1 MILGRFMMIN
11 YVNAWREIL
20 TRTLDGFAVEH
31 NVSPDW
37 LVNPAT
43 KRPLKLDLLYPE
55 IGLAIRFS
63 GLRGSQR
70 RRSRGLPEKARQRLR
85 DSARSDLCEAHGVS
99 LADLQMVKS
108 EPHELFS
115 ELELAMSRATRRLDK
130 SETVPPTEK
139 STLLERLKR
148 ARGELRMLSRTIKT
162 EQDLNIYLDLWH
174 DRQFREGE
182 ADTPPSPPTTALP
195 ALTPGMAV
203 EHSHFGP
210 GIIQTI
216 TPGSD
221 EDDTLI
227 KIRFADNEER
237 TFMAGL
243 LADKLKVQ
251 P

>member
-1 MILGRFMMIN
+1 MIN

-43 KRPLKLDLLYPE
+43 KRHLKLDLLYPE

-70 RRSRGLPEKARQRLR
+70 RRSQGLPEKAQQRVR
-85 DSARSDLCEAHGVS
+85 DSARSDLCEARGVS
-99 LADLQMVKS
+99 LADLHMAKS
-108 EPHELFS
+108 EPHELFN

-139 STLLERLKR
+139 SILLERLKR

-162 EQDLNIYLDLWH
+162 EQDLNIYLDLWR
-174 DRQFREGE
+174 DRQFQEGE
-182 ADTPPSPPTTALP
+182 ADAPTPPTTALA

-216 TPGSD
+216 TPGSN